1 MNAPAHPWSAKL
13 AIGSL
18 VAGIALVS
26 ALATV
31 GWAQHGEQI
40 LVGMLEAGWAICF

>member
-26 ALATV
+26 GLATV
-31 GWAQHGEQI
+31 GWARHGEQI
-40 LVGMLEAGWAICF
+40 FLGILQSGWMTCF